1 MDNVTPKTITT
12 YEYEYDIISG
22 NTSELVNLFTK
33 LSMTGDTGPSGP
45 TGDTGPSGP
54 QGPVGDIGPIG
65 PTGPTSDI
73 TPIMTTFIHVFSTAP
88 QNILSQQPIRF
99 DSYSSISGN
108 CSLSNT
114 DIWVWQ
120 TGSYFVN
127 VNIHPVEPC
136 QFSIFKN
143 NSSISGSTFS
153 TYSSNSQGS
162 HSIIIDVLD
171 TDISMSTMFSP
182 TGFGCKFNLVNH
194 TSSSNTITI
203 DDQTTGGI
211 ILPTTVATMSVILL
225 RSMVF

>member
-45 TGDTGPSGP
+45 KGDTGPSGP
-54 QGPVGDIGPIG
+54 QGPVGDIG

-73 TPIMTTFIHVFSTAP
+73 TPIMTTFIHVYSTSP

-99 DSYSSISGN
+99 DTYSSISGN

-171 TDISMSTMFSP
+171 RDLSMPTMFSP
-182 TGFGCKFNLVNH
+182 TGFGCNFNLVNY

>member
-1 MDNVTPKTITT
+1 MENVTPKTITT

-45 TGDTGPSGP
+45 TGTPGDTGP
-54 QGPVGDIGPIG
+54 QGPPGD
-65 PTGPTSDI
+65 TN
-73 TPIMTTFIHVFSTAP
+73 PIMNFIPTFIHVYSTSP

-99 DSYSSISGN
+99 DTYSSISGN

-127 VNIHPVEPC
+127 VNIHHIEPC

-171 TDISMSTMFSP
+171 SDITAMSTMFSP

-194 TSSSNTITI
+194 SSSSNTITI
-203 DDQTTGGI
+203 DDQSTAGI
-211 ILPTTVATMSVILL
+211 IVPTTVATMSVILL

>member
-1 MDNVTPKTITT
+1 MENVTPKTITT

-45 TGDTGPSGP
+45 QGTPGDTGPSGP
-54 QGPVGDIGPIG
+54 IG
-65 PTGPTSDI
+65 PTGPPGDT
-73 TPIMTTFIHVFSTAP
+73 TPIMNFIPTFIHVYSTMA
-88 QNILSQQPIRF
+88 QNIISQQPIRF
-99 DSYSSISGN
+99 DTYSSISGN

-120 TGSYFVN
+120 AGSYFVN
-127 VNIHPVEPC
+127 VNIHHIEPC

-171 TDISMSTMFSP
+171 SDISMSTMFSP

-194 TSSSNTITI
+194 SSSSNTITI
-203 DDQTTGGI
+203 DDQSTGGI
-211 ILPTTVATMSVILL
+211 IVPTTVAAMSVILL
-225 RSMVF
+225 HSMVF